1 MMRCA
6 RRGVER
12 FTFLLLWAH
21 QYYYLDRSERVKTI
35 AMSVGGRHGDGTS
48 LEAARILGAQETL
61 DKPVDTL
68 TLSIGLMARGVFYI
82 QKTISLDALTRT
94 VRQILNSSGE
104 PSVKIRNLQ
113 KGEMVD
119 GHDIKEHNFVEPGL
133 CC

>member
-1 MMRCA
+1 
-6 RRGVER
+6 
-12 FTFLLLWAH
+12 
-21 QYYYLDRSERVKTI
+21 
-35 AMSVGGRHGDGTS
+35 MSVGGRHGDGTS

-104 PSVKIRNLQ
+104 SSVKIRNLQ